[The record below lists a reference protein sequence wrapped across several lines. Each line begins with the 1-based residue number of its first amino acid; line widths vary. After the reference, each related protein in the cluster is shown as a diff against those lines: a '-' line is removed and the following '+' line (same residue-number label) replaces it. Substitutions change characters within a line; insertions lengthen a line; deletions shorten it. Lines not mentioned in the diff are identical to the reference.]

1 MFLLVLMQL
10 IQLQR
15 HQKKHNM
22 IPRVL
27 IGLGNPDAKFSHTRH
42 NAGFKVVDAVA
53 TLYGGRWQFS
63 HDKAVATIRINGQ
76 PVILIKPLT
85 YMNNSGEV
93 VPFIKTK
100 GIAASESLVIHDEL
114 DKHLGHVS
122 FRQGGSARGHNG
134 LKSLITYWGT
144 NEFPRLRFG
153 IGRPDNKEQVPH
165 YVLQR
170 FDDLDTV
177 NQSVHEAVSL
187 IDELYE
193 NEEAA

>member
-1 MFLLVLMQL
+1 
-10 IQLQR
+10 
-15 HQKKHNM
+15 M

-27 IGLGNPDAKFSHTRH
+27 IGLGNPDAKFLDTRH

-53 TLYGGRWQFS
+53 TLYGGHWQYS
-63 HDKAVATIRINGQ
+63 SDKAVATVRINDK

-93 VPFIKTK
+93 VPFLKMK
-100 GIAASESLVIHDEL
+100 GITASESLVIHDEL
-114 DKHLGHVS
+114 DKPLGHVS

-134 LKSLITYWGT
+134 LKSLIAHWGT
-144 NEFPRLRFG
+144 DEFPRLRFG
-153 IGRPDNKEQVPH
+153 IGRPEHKEQVPH

-170 FDDLDTV
+170 FEDLNKVDEIV
-177 NQSVHEAVSL
+177 QEAVSL
-187 IDELYE
+187 IDVLYE